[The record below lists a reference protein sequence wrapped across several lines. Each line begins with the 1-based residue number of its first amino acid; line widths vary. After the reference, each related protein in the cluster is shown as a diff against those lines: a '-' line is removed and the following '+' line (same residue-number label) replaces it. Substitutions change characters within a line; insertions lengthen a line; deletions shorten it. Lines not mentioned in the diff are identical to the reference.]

1 MADYRTGS
9 SRLRYNVDGTDQ
21 RSLAGMAAVV
31 VLLHLAG
38 FGLLFGLLLP
48 DGYQL
53 GDDRQGVVVAAGIVA
68 YVLGLRRA
76 FDPRHLTA
84 VGDSAAELARRGRRS
99 PAVGFWFALGYAASV
114 TALTLLLTMGV
125 QGFAWWRGLDGFV
138 PRLIVDAADAGV
150 FLGILGV
157 LSMIVLFGA
166 VRRRRGP
173 AAGEPPGNRWLVG
186 RFVDRLIEW
195 VRSPWQLFVVGLLFG
210 AGLGIAA
217 EAALLVLATGM
228 ALFVLPAYPV
238 VVVPVLFAA
247 GMCLGGAVQGVLVI
261 DPYGTPEDEQAR
273 GGIYQ
278 IGFAAFAGLMALAVS
293 VLPLVGELP
302 EITLPGGLAGN
313 IDLTSGLTDG
323 PLVEIAQVLVS
334 WPVLIVLLLVV
345 AVVAAFVIRRRRGER
360 DGQAGATGSSG
371 DRARPAAAVGDRA
384 RPVAAAGDRGRPA
397 AKESR
402 QARAAAK
409 REAREANA
417 AARREAREARAA
429 EKREAR
435 EADAA
440 VKWEAREATA
450 AAPREARM
458 AAAAP
463 PSARRPEPAPDPRR
477 SGEPSHGA
485 PARGRATV
493 QAAAGGGGPAPQPV
507 ARQPVTPQPVAPH
520 PVASHPV
527 APQPVNPHPVAPQ
540 PVASQPVAPHPV
552 APQSPAPQPVAEH
565 PRAIAQVPV
574 SNGGPTTP
582 QPHNPAQH
590 TLIDQRTTDDP
601 GTQALIAPITAQ
613 AVAVVT
619 AAGAGLGR
627 AIASG
632 LASAGYGIVA
642 VDTDPGSAE
651 ACATQVRAFGVPARA
666 LRADIRD
673 PRYLDRIVDA
683 ADELG
688 GPGVLVNSVSG
699 SGEEMTAA
707 MLVSQHLLEPMRA
720 GGGGEIVN
728 VVSAPEAEDR
738 LIRFTASLAG
748 PAQGYG
754 VRAMCVTADP
764 RRTHPADLVT
774 AVLDLIQLGRAGAVV
789 QMQAVG
795 FRPGVVRGSAPVG

>member
-157 LSMIVLFGA
+157 LSMTILFGA

-173 AAGEPPGNRWLVG
+173 AAGEPPGNRWPVG

-293 VLPLVGELP
+293 VSPLVGELP

-334 WPVLIVLLLVV
+334 WPVLIVLLLVA

-360 DGQAGATGSSG
+360 DGRAGATGSSG
-371 DRARPAAAVGDRA
+371 DRARPAAAAGDRA

-429 EKREAR
+429 EKREVR
-435 EADAA
+435 EANAA

-450 AAPREARM
+450 AARREARM
-458 AAAAP
+458 AAAAS

-507 ARQPVTPQPVAPH
+507 ARQPV
-520 PVASHPV
+520 
-527 APQPVNPHPVAPQ
+527 
-540 PVASQPVAPHPV
+540 APHPV
-552 APQSPAPQPVAEH
+552 APQSPAPQSVAEH